1 MQWLKTNFLKL
12 SIHRQIQFGVLT
24 VSCCVFLL
32 VLGLITINSF
42 ILINLSYTDLIT
54 MLDEKDSQQIE
65 GAQLYVDLQMMTI
78 YDSMKDSVQYVRNLM
93 NNLQRMPKFIIPIN
107 NNYNNTAINNI
118 NGSVCF
124 NNTNNNICNFSE
136 CKSNCS
142 VGYYIY
148 NTTDNKNISSFLNI
162 ISNSMIL
169 INYSLNLRLYL
180 MDDEQIN
187 KQWTLISNNLSTAF
201 VFPNN
206 LFNKNINFNENIKFY
221 LNLNMSEKY
230 FDNPSN
236 DKFNV
241 TKPVNFGQTIEKSP
255 IVNIENS
262 QENYIINSGLI
273 SNNTYIFTLSLNY
286 SNSSVISRENINN
299 SVNLN
304 DLMILETDPIVL
316 DSYIFKSTNIF
327 KGIKVFVQN
336 FQKNKEPKLL
346 SPSYCKYF
354 LYLNRIYK
362 NDTVSKFTELDEEN
376 NITKISLNATNYN
389 ITKCFIYNDPNLN
402 NSINDTFSYN
412 GNDDYIK
419 RRVKFAAI
427 SKSSSKKIYYKVFKN
442 LSPDNYV
449 YSLMNSNYFPNNQDY
464 VYIFKDQ
471 TFIEQVNN
479 NVYYKFI
486 GVMIMILCFNF
497 FFWYLLLLLIYALQ
511 FNVTT
516 SLTKPINVL
525 CKLVKSIG
533 KEESEDDEEN
543 WNFIYSDDKDIKE
556 LFELC
561 KHLIN
566 GGFNDCNSKIK
577 DKGMDKYV
585 LNNAYNNISNV
596 KTNNLIIEED
606 MIEKHSNEHANS
618 IFNYN
623 KKEEYPINNDIK
635 SEMINI
641 DIQKDSKNSIPNVR
655 ESSISK
661 KINLNEEDIG
671 KNFKNQNEALIYNFI
686 DKYQIDEE
694 TNSKL
699 FDLFKNADLKIFN
712 IE

>member
-327 KGIKVFVQN
+327 KGIKVLVQN
-336 FQKNKEPKLL
+336 LQKNKLL
-346 SPSYCKYF
+346 PGGSF
-354 LYLNRIYK
+354 
-362 NDTVSKFTELDEEN
+362 
-376 NITKISLNATNYN
+376 
-389 ITKCFIYNDPNLN
+389 FILVGREIK
-402 NSINDTFSYN
+402 SIQTFS
-412 GNDDYIK
+412 
-419 RRVKFAAI
+419 
-427 SKSSSKKIYYKVFKN
+427 
-442 LSPDNYV
+442 
-449 YSLMNSNYFPNNQDY
+449 
-464 VYIFKDQ
+464 
-471 TFIEQVNN
+471 QV
-479 NVYYKFI
+479 I
-486 GVMIMILCFNF
+486 H
-497 FFWYLLLLLIYALQ
+497 
-511 FNVTT
+511 
-516 SLTKPINVL
+516 
-525 CKLVKSIG
+525 KL
-533 KEESEDDEEN
+533 
-543 WNFIYSDDKDIKE
+543 
-556 LFELC
+556 
-561 KHLIN
+561 
-566 GGFNDCNSKIK
+566 
-577 DKGMDKYV
+577 
-585 LNNAYNNISNV
+585 
-596 KTNNLIIEED
+596 
-606 MIEKHSNEHANS
+606 
-618 IFNYN
+618 
-623 KKEEYPINNDIK
+623 
-635 SEMINI
+635 
-641 DIQKDSKNSIPNVR
+641 
-655 ESSISK
+655 
-661 KINLNEEDIG
+661 
-671 KNFKNQNEALIYNFI
+671 
-686 DKYQIDEE
+686 
-694 TNSKL
+694 
-699 FDLFKNADLKIFN
+699 
-712 IE
+712 